1 MAAREFVAFR
11 NIFLYLKARLGNT
24 GCVSQ
29 RQRVGVAYV
38 NSSANLDFSL
48 FFVVQFQAFFGDPDA
63 IRAHF
68 SKFLQE
74 LREAPKAEGQTRIY
88 THGEKEVEAIADRR
102 ANGIPVNDNTM
113 VEVLELC
120 EYLNMDFSK
129 YFGDYLPPKKG
140 ENVKASY

>member
-1 MAAREFVAFR
+1 MAI
-11 NIFLYLKARLGNT
+11 NP
-24 GCVSQ
+24 
-29 RQRVGVAYV
+29 
-38 NSSANLDFSL
+38 
-48 FFVVQFQAFFGDPDA
+48 AFFGDPDA

-74 LREAPKAEGQTRIY
+74 LREAPKAEGQARIY

-113 VEVLELC
+113 VEVLDLC
-120 EYLNMDFSK
+120 NYLGIDFSK